1 MITPSSRLAPV
12 PGRVR
17 GMALVP
23 ALFLIVVLAS
33 LVAFGV
39 RIHTASQ
46 QTVVLALQGARALA
60 AARTGIEWG
69 AARALAG
76 SCVDDSLNLTEASLD
91 GFRVSVTCH
100 QADHVEAGAT
110 VRVYDL
116 EAVAMQGDYG
126 QADFVSRRVRA
137 GFAETL

>member
-1 MITPSSRLAPV
+1 
-12 PGRVR
+12 
-17 GMALVP
+17 MALVP

-39 RIHTASQ
+39 RIHTAGQ

-60 AARTGIEWG
+60 AARTGIDWG

-76 SCVDDSLNLTEASLD
+76 GCVDDSLELTEGSLD
-91 GFRVSVTCH
+91 GFRISVTCR

-116 EAVAMQGDYG
+116 EAVAMQGEYG
-126 QADFVSRRVRA
+126 RADFVSRRVRA
-137 GFAETL
+137 SFATTL

>member
-1 MITPSSRLAPV
+1 MTTPSRHLFAAQ
-12 PGRVR
+12 GRVR

-39 RIHTASQ
+39 RIHAAGQ

-76 SCVDDSLNLTEASLD
+76 SCVDDSLDLTEASLD
-91 GFRVSVTCH
+91 GFRISVTCH
-100 QADHVEAGAT
+100 QADHVEAGTT

-116 EAVAMQGDYG
+116 EAVAAQGEYG
-126 QADFVSRRVRA
+126 RADFVSRRVRA
-137 GFAETL
+137 SFAATL